1 MNHPLGRFLVAALGP
16 VLIVLGFGTDH
27 PGSFAAEPARPLIVV
42 ALFLGRIAMSGAYR
56 FRIDTRSEAKAQ
68 VLLPITVITVTASA
82 MFGLP
87 YLDARPDLLP
97 ALHLELL
104 GARWIGLALFGG
116 GIALQAWST
125 VTLGK
130 WFSPRIAI
138 QPEHQL
144 IQTGPYAWIRHPFY
158 TGLLAC
164 LIGFPAAFGSWVG
177 LPVAAAA
184 LGVVLY
190 RVRVEERLL
199 AEAFG
204 EEFAALET
212 RTKALV
218 PFVY

>member
-1 MNHPLGRFLVAALGP
+1 MVA
-16 VLIVLGFGTDH
+16 IVL
-27 PGSFAAEPARPLIVV
+27 AV
-42 ALFLGRIAMSGAYR
+42 FLGRLAMSGAYR
-56 FRIDTRSEAKAQ
+56 FKIDTQSEAKAQ

-97 ALHLELL
+97 GWHRDRP
-104 GARWIGLALFGG
+104 GARWVGAALFAG
-116 GIALQAWST
+116 GISLQAWST
-125 VTLGK
+125 ITLGK

-144 IQTGPYAWIRHPFY
+144 IQTGPYAWGRHPFY

-164 LIGFPAAFGSWVG
+164 LIGFPAAFGSWIG

-184 LGVVLY
+184 SLVVRY
-190 RVRVEERLL
+190 RGSVEERLL

-204 EEFAALET
+204 EEFVALKA
-212 RTKALV
+212 RTKAKV